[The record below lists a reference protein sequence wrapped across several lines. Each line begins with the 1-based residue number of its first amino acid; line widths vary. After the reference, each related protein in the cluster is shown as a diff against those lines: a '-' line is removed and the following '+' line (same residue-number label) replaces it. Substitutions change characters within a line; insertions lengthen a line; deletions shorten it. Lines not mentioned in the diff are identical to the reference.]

1 MPRRPSQFLQVRGTD
16 TQPVRTMPEQ
26 DETGKGDSG
35 PHSGVPIRRQ
45 LDAHE
50 RTTNP
55 QGIVDAPDELLAML
69 MQQLRR
75 QDA

>member
-1 MPRRPSQFLQVRGTD
+1 
-16 TQPVRTMPEQ
+16 MPEQ

-55 QGIVDAPDELLAML
+55 QGIVDEPDELLAML

-75 QDA
+75 

>member
-26 DETGKGDSG
+26 DETGKGHSG

-55 QGIVDAPDELLAML
+55 QEVDAPDELLAML

-75 QDA
+75 